1 MLGFISLL
9 PSTIRLAYYVIRM
22 IQLPMIVN
30 FKSKKTERLAT
41 TGESKLFK
49 SIERVALRKW
59 ENGNAASKETPDF
72 KTIQKCIYP

>member
-1 MLGFISLL
+1 MGVISLL

-30 FKSKKTERLAT
+30 FKSKETERFAT

-59 ENGNAASKETPDF
+59 ENGIAASKETPDF